1 MAVSFVE
8 RGSTRMIIIHNHVF
22 KNAGSTIDWALQRNF
37 GNAFV
42 DHRDDKDM
50 KRGAEYLE
58 PYLLGNPWIKAVST
72 HHLSPPL
79 PVIKGTQLLT
89 IMMFR
94 NPIER
99 VTSVYNFER
108 KQTNASTAGAK
119 YARDHDLREYVLW
132 RMRLDVPPTIRNFHI
147 YRSISA
153 SVNWRKEVTEGD
165 LISSMRFVDSVQ
177 LLGLVDRFDESMVLF
192 EDELRPFFPNI
203 DLSYRLQNAGQKM
216 DVSCEKRIERL
227 EHDIGEEAFKKLV
240 GSNIYDIE
248 LYSYARKLF
257 DERINNTKDM
267 GAKLEAFRVRC
278 KKQNMGRVS
287 R

>member
-1 MAVSFVE
+1 
-8 RGSTRMIIIHNHVF
+8 
-22 KNAGSTIDWALQRNF
+22 
-37 GNAFV
+37 
-42 DHRDDKDM
+42 
-50 KRGAEYLE
+50 
-58 PYLLGNPWIKAVST
+58 
-72 HHLSPPL
+72 
-79 PVIKGTQLLT
+79 
-89 IMMFR
+89 
-94 NPIER
+94 
-99 VTSVYNFER
+99 
-108 KQTNASTAGAK
+108 
-119 YARDHDLREYVLW
+119 
-132 RMRLDVPPTIRNFHI
+132 
-147 YRSISA
+147 
-153 SVNWRKEVTEGD
+153 
-165 LISSMRFVDSVQ
+165 MRFVDSVQ

-257 DERINNTKDM
+257 DERIHNTKDM